1 MFFKFKYHKFLILI
15 LPIILL
21 NCQINEPL
29 KTHGIIFLE
38 NRSEK
43 LIENKSNK
51 NDVIKII
58 GQPHTKSINNENEW
72 IYFERILSKGELHRL
87 GQNVL
92 KANNLLRLNFDK
104 FGILKNKEFL
114 NKNNIKKVDF
124 SKMKTNSSLTQ
135 KSFVERFL
143 SSVKSKMYR
152 NR

>member
-72 IYFERILSKGELHRL
+72 IYFERILSKGEFHRL

-104 FGILKNKEFL
+104 FGILKKKEFL